1 LISSEYYFN
10 FIKIEFFKISR
21 NEIINFAYLRNV
33 NNIGSMSLYKLL
45 MPKMGEGVIEAT
57 IINWLKKEGDKIRE
71 DETIVEVATDKVD
84 TEIQSPVSG
93 IIRKINYEKDS
104 VVPVGEVLVFIEI
117 EGSESEE
124 TDNFAV
130 QLKNTDLSGRTEKK
144 IEYILSENQ
153 AFVSAPKLTPL
164 VRKML
169 KDLNI
174 HKDEILS
181 IVGTGAN
188 GKLTKRDILNYQEEK
203 KNEPAPVKQPL
214 AELSRYQISME
225 GDEIVEMDRMRKL
238 ISQHMVDSKRIAPHV
253 TSVVEAD
260 LTELVQW
267 RDRIKDIFF
276 KKFNQKITFLPVFI
290 EAVVKAI
297 KDFPNVNASVDGDR
311 IILRKSINIGIATAL
326 SNGNLIVPVIKNAG
340 QYNLEGLTMVLNDLI
355 GKARENKLKPDDIA
369 GGTFTITNLGTMGNI
384 IGTPIINQPQVAIL
398 ATGAIV
404 KKPSVIET
412 EHGDVIGIRN
422 KMYLSLSYDHR
433 VVDGFL
439 GGTFLKRISDYLEKF
454 NTNQIF

>member
-1 LISSEYYFN
+1 
-10 FIKIEFFKISR
+10 
-21 NEIINFAYLRNV
+21 
-33 NNIGSMSLYKLL
+33 MSLYKLL

-57 IINWLKKEGDKIRE
+57 IINWYKKEGETIKE
-71 DETIVEVATDKVD
+71 DETILEVATDKVD
-84 TEIQSPVSG
+84 TEIQSPVTG
-93 IIRKINYEKDS
+93 TIRKINYTKDT
-104 VVPVGEVLVFIEI
+104 VVPVGEVLVLIEI
-117 EGSESEE
+117 EGSDPSEPDHIDSLPEKTDFHVKPEKESGIILADKIIT
-124 TDNFAV
+124 TD
-130 QLKNTDLSGRTEKK
+130 R
-144 IEYILSENQ
+144 
-153 AFVSAPKLTPL
+153 KLTPL

-169 KDLNI
+169 KDSNI
-174 HKDEILS
+174 DSDELPNIS
-181 IVGTGAN
+181 GTATN
-188 GKLTKRDILNYQEEK
+188 GKLTKRDILNYLEIR
-203 KNEPAPVKQPL
+203 KNKPEPTINT
-214 AELSRYQISME
+214 LSDISKYHVNME

-267 RDRIKDIFF
+267 RNRVKDLFS

-290 EAVVKAI
+290 EAVVKAL
-297 KDFPNVNASVDGDR
+297 KDFPNVNASVNGDR
-311 IILRKSINIGIATAL
+311 IIMRKSINIGIATAL
-326 SNGNLIVPVIKNAG
+326 ANGNLIVPVIKNAG

-355 GKARENKLKPDDIA
+355 NRARENKLKPDDIT

-404 KKPSVIET
+404 KKPSVLET
-412 EHGDVIGIRN
+412 EQGDVIAIRN

-439 GGTFLKRISDYLEKF
+439 GGTFLKRVSDYLENF
-454 NTNQIF
+454 NTNQSF